1 MDLVLSH
8 KASGS
13 TFQITGMIQIIGIK
27 LEYFNKKD
35 KTEELHL
42 FKSLKTYQVT
52 HESKKN
58 STEILKYLAPD
69 SNENTAYHNL
79 WDSANGHIERN
90 LSSQMNMLEKKS

>member
-8 KASGS
+8 KASGN

-42 FKSLKTYQVT
+42 FKSLKTY
-52 HESKKN
+52 
-58 STEILKYLAPD
+58 
-69 SNENTAYHNL
+69 
-79 WDSANGHIERN
+79 
-90 LSSQMNMLEKKS
+90 